1 MNWNR
6 KRLAVLALAATFAVQ
21 TIAAM
26 AMFGVSVIA
35 PVAAADIGVD
45 ATLIGAFTGL
55 AYGSGLV
62 VGLLSGRLADRFGA
76 LRTSQA
82 TMVFALAGCLLLSIS
97 TPLAAL
103 ASAIALG
110 LCYGPVNPLS
120 THILSRVA
128 PERSRALFFSIKQTG
143 MPAGAAMAGLILP
156 LIVAMFDWRVA
167 IVSVGIAAA
176 ATSVFIQPLRRP
188 LDAIRAP
195 GLSIRLGSFVQPIIL
210 AWKTPMLRRLGLMG
224 FTYSGVQVALMSF
237 YVLYLI
243 DDLSFSYTSDVVRIN
258 MVVYSISIPT
268 VGFVYAILQIS
279 AVAGRLFW
287 GAIADRIAGASTL
300 LVGIGIATA
309 VFTTLA
315 GVMDETWSI
324 WGVSVISFLLG
335 VTSSGWN
342 GLFFSELVRFAPKG
356 RTGDVAA
363 ALQFATLSGVTIV
376 PVAFG
381 FIVTASGGYLAA
393 FAAAGALVLFGAIQF
408 GMSLRR

>member
-1 MNWNR
+1 MNGTQE
-6 KRLAVLALAATFAVQ
+6 RLAVPALAATFAVQ

-76 LRTSQA
+76 LRASQA

-128 PERSRALFFSIKQTG
+128 PERSRPLFFSIKQTG
-143 MPAGAAMAGLILP
+143 MPAGAALAGLTLP
-156 LIVAMFDWRVA
+156 PIVAMFDWRVA
-167 IVSVGIAAA
+167 IVSVGITAA
-176 ATSVFIQPLRRP
+176 ATAVFVQPLRRP
-188 LDAIRAP
+188 LDSIREP
-195 GLSIRLGSFVQPIIL
+195 GLPIRPGSFVQPIIL
-210 AWKTPMLRRLGLMG
+210 AWKTPKLRRLGLMG

-243 DDLSFSYTSDVVRIN
+243 DDLSFSYTSDVVRID
-258 MVVYSISIPT
+258 MIVYSVSLPT

-279 AVAGRLFW
+279 AVVGRLFW
-287 GAIADRIAGASTL
+287 GAIADRVAGASPL
-300 LVGIGIATA
+300 LMGIGIATA
-309 VFTTLA
+309 VFTTLVGA
-315 GVMDETWSI
+315 MDATWSI
-324 WGVSVISFLLG
+324 WGISIVSFLVG

-342 GLFFSELVRFAPKG
+342 GLFFSELVRFAPEG
-356 RTGDVAA
+356 QTGDAAA

-381 FIVTASGGYLAA
+381 FVVTASGSYFVA
-393 FAAAGALVLFGAIQF
+393 FAAAGALVLVGAIQF
-408 GMSLRR
+408 GLSLRR

>member
-1 MNWNR
+1 MNGNGE
-6 KRLAVLALAATFAVQ
+6 RLAIPALAATFAVQ

-35 PVAAADIGVD
+35 PVAAADIGVN

-82 TMVFALAGCLLLSIS
+82 TMVFALTGCLLLSIS

-103 ASAIALG
+103 ASAIAFG

-120 THILSRVA
+120 THILSRVV
-128 PERSRALFFSIKQTG
+128 PERSQPLFFSIKQTG
-143 MPAGAAMAGLILP
+143 MPAGAALAGLVLP
-156 LIVAMFDWRVA
+156 FIVATYDWRVA
-167 IVSVGIAAA
+167 IVSVGVAAA
-176 ATSVFIQPLRRP
+176 ATSVFIQPLRRR

-195 GLSIRLGSFVQPIIL
+195 GPPIRLSSFVEPIIL
-210 AWKTPMLRRLGLMG
+210 AWKIPMLRRLGLMG

-243 DDLSFSYTSDVVRIN
+243 DDLSFSYASDVVSIN
-258 MVVYSISIPT
+258 VNFYSISIPT

-287 GAIADRIAGASTL
+287 GAIADRVAGASPL

-309 VFTTLA
+309 IFTTLA
-315 GVMDETWSI
+315 GTMDETWSI
-324 WGVSVISFLLG
+324 LGVSVISLLLG

-342 GLFFSELVRFAPKG
+342 GLFFSELVRFAPEG
-356 RTGDVAA
+356 RTGDAAA

-376 PVAFG
+376 PGAFG
-381 FIVTASGGYLAA
+381 FVVTASGSYFVA
-393 FAAAGALVLFGAIQF
+393 FAAAGALVLIGAIQF
-408 GMSLRR
+408 GLSLR